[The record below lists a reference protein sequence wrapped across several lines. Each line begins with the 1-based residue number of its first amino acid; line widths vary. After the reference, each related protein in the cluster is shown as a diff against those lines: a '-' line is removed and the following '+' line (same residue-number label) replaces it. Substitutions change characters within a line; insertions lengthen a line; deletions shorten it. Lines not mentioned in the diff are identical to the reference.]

1 MDLTHIDDK
10 GNVRMVDVTDKP
22 VTDRRAVAYGEVK
35 AAPETIRKISADEMG
50 KGDVLTTAKIAGI
63 SAAKRTGNL
72 IPMCHPIPL
81 THVEIDLTLNEDEGR
96 IGILAAAVA
105 SGKTGVEMEALTA
118 VSVAA
123 LTIYDMCKAVD
134 RTMEIASILLVEKQ
148 GGKSGTFKR
157 PGWTYPG

>member
-1 MDLTHIDDK
+1 MDLTHIDEK

-63 SAAKRTGNL
+63 SAAKRTGDL

-118 VSVAA
+118 VSVTA

>member
-105 SGKTGVEMEALTA
+105 SSKTGVEMEALTA